1 MKKFCHPNQLSFLDL
16 LKDLRPKTNGF
27 ASFNIDL
34 QLRETISQAIK
45 DCPHSRFQIAAQMSE
60 LLGVEITKSM
70 IDSWTAESRE
80 GLYRFPAC
88 YLPVFCHIV
97 GSLEPLRIMADLLGG
112 YVIQGEEAILT
123 ELGRLKAQKRK
134 LSERER
140 ALETVLQGMTQ
151 RNGEPETRR
160 Q

>member
-1 MKKFCHPNQLSFLDL
+1 MAKNCQTNQLSLLDL
-16 LKDLRPKTNGF
+16 LKDLRPKNNDF

-34 QLRETISQAIK
+34 RLRDAISQAIK
-45 DCPHSRFQIAAQMSE
+45 DCPHSRFQIAAKMSE

-88 YLPVFCHIV
+88 YLPAFCHVV

-112 YVIQGEEAILT
+112 YVIESRDALLT
-123 ELGRLKAQKRK
+123 KLGKIKQEKKK
-134 LSERER
+134 LSEEEKAVENILRHFEK
-140 ALETVLQGMTQ
+140 
-151 RNGEPETRR
+151 
-160 Q
+160 

>member
-1 MKKFCHPNQLSFLDL
+1 MAKNCQTNQLSLLDL
-16 LKDLRPKTNGF
+16 LKDLRPKNNDF

-34 QLRETISQAIK
+34 RLRDAISQAIK
-45 DCPHSRFQIAAQMSE
+45 DCPHSRFQIAAKMSE

-88 YLPVFCHIV
+88 YLPALCHVV
-97 GSLEPLRIMADLLGG
+97 GSLEPVRIMADLLGA

-123 ELGRLKAQKRK
+123 ELGRLKEQKK
-134 LSERER
+134 KMAVREK
-140 ALETVLQGMTQ
+140 ALETVLQGM
-151 RNGEPETRR
+151 RK
-160 Q
+160 

>member
-1 MKKFCHPNQLSFLDL
+1 MAKNCQTNQLSLLDL
-16 LKDLRPKTNGF
+16 LKDLRPKDNDF

-34 QLRETISQAIK
+34 RLRDAISQAIK
-45 DCPHSRFQIAAQMSE
+45 DCPHSRFQIAAKMSE

-88 YLPVFCHIV
+88 YLPALCHVV
-97 GSLEPLRIMADLLGG
+97 GSLEPVRIMADLLGA

-123 ELGRLKAQKRK
+123 ELGRLKEQKK
-134 LSERER
+134 KMAVREK
-140 ALETVLQGMTQ
+140 ALETVLQGM
-151 RNGEPETRR
+151 RK
-160 Q
+160 

>member
-1 MKKFCHPNQLSFLDL
+1 MPKNSQTNQLSLLDL
-16 LKDLRPKTNGF
+16 LKDLRPKNNAF

-34 QLRETISQAIK
+34 RLRDAISQAIK
-45 DCPHSRFQIAAQMSE
+45 DCSHSRFQIAAKMSE

-88 YLPVFCHIV
+88 YLPALCHVV
-97 GSLEPLRIMADLLGG
+97 GSLEPVRIMADLLGA

-123 ELGRLKAQKRK
+123 ELGRRKEQKK
-134 LSERER
+134 KIAVREK
-140 ALETVLQGMTQ
+140 ALESVLQGM
-151 RNGEPETRR
+151 RK
-160 Q
+160 

>member
-1 MKKFCHPNQLSFLDL
+1 MAKNCQTNQLSLLDL
-16 LKDLRPKTNGF
+16 LKDLRPKNNGF

-34 QLRETISQAIK
+34 QLREAISQAIK
-45 DCPHSRFQIAAQMSE
+45 DCSHSRFQIAAKMSE

-88 YLPVFCHIV
+88 YLPALCHV
-97 GSLEPLRIMADLLGG
+97 AGNLEPLRIMVDLLGA

-123 ELGRLKAQKRK
+123 ELGRLKEQKK
-134 LSERER
+134 KMAVREK
-140 ALETVLQGMTQ
+140 ALESVLQGM
-151 RNGEPETRR
+151 RK
-160 Q
+160 

>member
-1 MKKFCHPNQLSFLDL
+1 MIKNRQTNQLSLLDL

-34 QLRETISQAIK
+34 QLREAISQAIK
-45 DCPHSRFQIAAQMSE
+45 ECSHSRFQIAAKMSE
-60 LLGVEITKSM
+60 LLGVEISKSM

-88 YLPVFCHIV
+88 YLPAFCHVV

-123 ELGRLKAQKRK
+123 ELGRVKEQKRK
-134 LSERER
+134 LVEREK
-140 ALETVLQGMTQ
+140 ALETMLRGIKK
-151 RNGEPETRR
+151 
-160 Q
+160 

>member
-1 MKKFCHPNQLSFLDL
+1 MKKICHPDQLTLLDL
-16 LKDLRPKTNGF
+16 LKDLRPKNNGF

-34 QLRETISQAIK
+34 QLREAISQAIK
-45 DCPHSRFQIAAQMSE
+45 DCPHSRFQIAAKMSE
-60 LLGVEITKSM
+60 LLGVEISKSM

-88 YLPVFCHIV
+88 YLPALCHVV
-97 GSLEPLRIMADLLGG
+97 GSLEPLRIMVDLLGA

-134 LSERER
+134 LAERER
-140 ALETVLQGMTQ
+140 ALETVLLGMKK
-151 RNGEPETRR
+151 
-160 Q
+160 

>member
-1 MKKFCHPNQLSFLDL
+1 MAKNCQTNQLSLLDL
-16 LKDLRPKTNGF
+16 LKELRPKNNDF

-34 QLRETISQAIK
+34 RLRDAISQAIK
-45 DCPHSRFQIAAQMSE
+45 DCPHSRFQIAAKMSE

-88 YLPVFCHIV
+88 YLPALCHVV
-97 GSLEPLRIMADLLGG
+97 GNLEPVRIMADLLGV

-123 ELGRLKAQKRK
+123 ELGRIKEQKK
-134 LSERER
+134 KIAVREK
-140 ALETVLQGMTQ
+140 ALETVLQGM
-151 RNGEPETRR
+151 RK
-160 Q
+160 

>member
-1 MKKFCHPNQLSFLDL
+1 MAKNCQTNQLSLLDL
-16 LKDLRPKTNGF
+16 LKDLRPKNNDF

-34 QLRETISQAIK
+34 RLRDAISQAIK
-45 DCPHSRFQIAAQMSE
+45 DCPHSRFQIAAKMSE

-88 YLPVFCHIV
+88 YLPAFCHVV
-97 GSLEPLRIMADLLGG
+97 GSLEPLRIMADLLGA

-123 ELGRLKAQKRK
+123 ELGRVKDQKRK
-134 LSERER
+134 LSEREK
-140 ALETVLQGMTQ
+140 ALETQLQGM
-151 RNGEPETRR
+151 RK
-160 Q
+160 

>member
-1 MKKFCHPNQLSFLDL
+1 MAKNCQTNQLSLLDL
-16 LKDLRPKTNGF
+16 LKDLRPKNNDF

-34 QLRETISQAIK
+34 RLRDAISQAIK
-45 DCPHSRFQIAAQMSE
+45 DCPHSRFQIAAKMSE

-88 YLPVFCHIV
+88 YLPAFCHVV
-97 GSLEPLRIMADLLGG
+97 GSLEPLRIMADLLGA

-123 ELGRLKAQKRK
+123 ELGRIKEQKK
-134 LSERER
+134 KIAIREK
-140 ALETVLQGMTQ
+140 ALESQLQGM
-151 RNGEPETRR
+151 RK
-160 Q
+160 